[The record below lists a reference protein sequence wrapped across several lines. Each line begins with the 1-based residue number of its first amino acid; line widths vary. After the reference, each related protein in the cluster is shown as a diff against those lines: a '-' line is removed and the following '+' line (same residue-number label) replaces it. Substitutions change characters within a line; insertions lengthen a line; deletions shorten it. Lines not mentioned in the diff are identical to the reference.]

1 MLSSRRM
8 LPIILTIFTGFI
20 GFSLPFP
27 VFSHLFLA
35 VDSTFLPPGIPL
47 DERKILLGFALA
59 LYPFGQILS
68 APGWGRYSDR
78 RGRKPALTVSLMVAS
93 VGMALVAFGVFA
105 NLLWAVLVGRLIS
118 GLGEGNMAIAQAMA
132 SDEGSDHEAG
142 NFAALSIAM
151 NAGWIIGPLLGGF
164 LGDPTATPVSSPA
177 LPFILAVAM
186 YLINVLVVIIFV
198 EERPTS
204 PAHASKHNTIKLPQL
219 FRQPN
224 MLAVLTLTLLAFWSV
239 YTLFSYLPPYLV
251 QVFAS
256 TTADIGMYCALLS
269 VPLIIAGLLTSA
281 LSRWLDTKKM
291 TTLALLLMASGLLLL
306 TNADSIAGLMLPVSM
321 VAFGIVFI
329 EVTSAQFVSRLATS
343 QEKGELMG
351 IYRSVVVI
359 AEVIATLAAG
369 YLASWTVTLPFI
381 VASITVIFALFFL
394 LQLPREEQNL
404 ASEAEESSV

>member
-35 VDSTFLPPGIPL
+35 VDSTFLPPEIAF
-47 DERKILLGFALA
+47 DERKILLGLALA
-59 LYPFGQILS
+59 LYPLGQVLS
-68 APGWGRYSDR
+68 VPGWGRYSDR
-78 RGRKPALTVSLMVAS
+78 RGRKPALTVSLIVAS
-93 VGMALVAFGVFA
+93 TGMALVAFGVFS
-105 NLLWAVLVGRLIS
+105 NHLWAVLVGRLIS
-118 GLGEGNMAIAQAMA
+118 GLGEGNMAIEQAMA
-132 SDEGSDHEAG
+132 SDDDRYHEAG

-164 LGDPTATPVSSPA
+164 LGDPTATPFSSPA
-177 LPFILAVAM
+177 LPFILAVVM
-186 YLINVLVVIIFV
+186 YLLNVVVVLVFV
-198 EERPTS
+198 EERPR
-204 PAHASKHNTIKLPQL
+204 LPPGIDKPQAL
-219 FRQPN
+219 KMTQVLRQPN

-281 LSRWLDTKKM
+281 LSRMLDIKNLTA
-291 TTLALLLMASGLLLL
+291 LALLLIASGLLWL
-306 TNADSIAGLMLPVSM
+306 TNAKSIAGLILPVSI

-329 EVTSAQFVSRLATS
+329 EVTSAQLVARLATP
-343 QEKGELMG
+343 QDKGELMG

-359 AEVIATLAAG
+359 AEVVATLAAG
-369 YLASWTVTLPFI
+369 YLAGVDTVTPFI
-381 VASITVIFALFFL
+381 VASMMAIFSLFFL
-394 LQLPREEQNL
+394 RQLPREEQ
-404 ASEAEESSV
+404 APTCEANESCG